1 MDRHGSVTAT
11 KQCIQVFNDEIGILE
26 IQQEREAVQDRRI
39 QQNFFL
45 HPRPFCEKPGK
56 KKINGNYSDKKQQKG
71 SAGLVVK
78 KQAEDN
84 QVQVF
89 LPGLIV
95 QKSIA
100 QQQKRKRE
108 QEAEFCKKPGFLRRV
123 FQCTAQVF
131 KELFHG
137 VLIFPVF
144 CGICRD
150 YFGFY
155 PASCFLR
162 FVETKRI

>member
-1 MDRHGSVTAT
+1 MFRKTGL
-11 KQCIQVFNDEIGILE
+11 KKCIQVFYDEIGILE
-26 IQQEREAVQDRRI
+26 IQQERQTVQDRCI

-45 HPRPFCEKPGK
+45 QTRPFCEKTGK
-56 KKINGNYSDKKQQKG
+56 KKINGNYSDKEQQKG

-84 QVQVF
+84 KIQVF

-137 VLIFPVF
+137 ILIFPVF

-150 YFGFY
+150 YFGFN
-155 PASCFLR
+155 PASRFLR
-162 FVETKRI
+162 LVESKRI